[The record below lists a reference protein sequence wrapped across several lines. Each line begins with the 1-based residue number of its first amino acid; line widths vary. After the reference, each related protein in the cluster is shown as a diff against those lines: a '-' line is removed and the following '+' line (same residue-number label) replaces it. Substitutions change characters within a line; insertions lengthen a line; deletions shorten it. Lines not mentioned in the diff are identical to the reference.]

1 MIRRLL
7 AACAALLLLSAARP
21 MRAQSDY
28 SFIVVVNAANPTTA
42 LPRSAVAQL
51 FLKRAAWGDGQKAL
65 PVDQPEDSRTRRD
78 FTQLVHRKS
87 VMAIRSYWQQQ
98 IFSGRELPPPEK
110 QTDREVLEFVR
121 ENPNAIGYVSA
132 AADIGPGVKIL
143 NLTSR

>member
-7 AACAALLLLSAARP
+7 AAAAALLLLSAARP
-21 MRAQSDY
+21 MRAQADY
-28 SFIVVVNAANPTTA
+28 SFIVVVNEVNPTTA

-51 FLKRAAWGDGQKAL
+51 FLKRAMWADGQRAL

-98 IFSGRELPPPEK
+98 IFSGRDVPPPEK
-110 QTDREVLEFVR
+110 KTDREVLAFVR
-121 ENPNAIGYVSA
+121 ENPNAIGYVAASA
-132 AADIGPGVKIL
+132 VIGDGVKIL
-143 NLTSR
+143 NLTAR